1 MGGFAVF
8 PADAD
13 TAPADVGLGDSNA
26 LPFKLTISCV
36 NFRQHAEFQC
46 TLVNIDQSSPGNTF
60 KWPLTDRNEIDHSSR
75 SLPHRPRLLGAFVE
89 GQIQG
94 LLEFRRTGGPGHAE
108 VALVVAPYWRRKGLG
123 WALLRGAMRLGLQ
136 THARSIRMIFPRTN
150 WPMRKIARNANAQLD
165 LVLDQIHAVVALTS
179 LHKDV
184 VPLRPQGAVHER
196 GPTFRVLSKDVH

>member
-1 MGGFAVF
+1 MF
-8 PADAD
+8 PADGD
-13 TAPADVGLGDSNA
+13 TAPAAVGLDDANA

-36 NFRQHAEFQC
+36 NFGQSAEFQR
-46 TLVNIDQSSPGNTF
+46 TLFNIDQSSRCNTF
-60 KWPLTDRNEIDHSSR
+60 KWAATDSNGIDHSSR
-75 SLPHRPRLLGAFVE
+75 ALPDRPRLLGAFVNC
-89 GQIQG
+89 QLQG
-94 LLEFRRTGGPGHAE
+94 LLKFCRAGVPGDCE
-108 VALVVAPYWRRKGLG
+108 VALVVAPHWRRKGLG

-184 VPLRPQGAVHER
+184 VPLRPQGAVYER
-196 GPTFRVLSKDVH
+196 DPTFRVLSKDVH